1 MRHIALVL
9 GSVLAVAAI
18 VPAVSQPRAE
28 GGDRQKLIGVWR
40 LVSITE
46 GGRVMALRGSKPSGY
61 IFYTATG
68 EMGALIQPERA
79 PIAMAGPEPSPAEAQ
94 AALRGFTAYFGTYSV
109 DEKAKVITHHRK
121 GNVQPSNERD
131 VRRSYRFDSNDRIV
145 LGNNQELVWERV
157 K

>member
-1 MRHIALVL
+1 MRKIVPLF
-9 GSVLAVAAI
+9 GIVLAMAAI
-18 VPAVSQPRAE
+18 APAASQPPAE

-46 GGRVMALRGSKPSGY
+46 DGKVNPMRGGKPTGY
-61 IFYTATG
+61 IFYTASG
-68 EMGALIQPERA
+68 EMGAMIQPQRA
-79 PIAMAGPEPSPAEAQ
+79 PIAMAGQEPSPEEAQ

-121 GNVQPSNERD
+121 GSVQPGFEAD
-131 VRRSYRFDSNDRIV
+131 VQRRYRFDSNDRIV
-145 LGNNQELVWERV
+145 LGNKQELIWERV